1 MHLEIAEIHL
11 PQTRQLRVRH
21 VAVNR
26 GERLLRAQQ
35 AARVVALR
43 LGIDAALRRR
53 VQLLERLRQ
62 HRDVRR
68 AVVEITQAA
77 LRLAVAQ

>member
-1 MHLEIAEIHL
+1 MALGML
-11 PQTRQLRVRH
+11 PMI
-21 VAVNR
+21 
-26 GERLLRAQQ
+26 E
-35 AARVVALR
+35 
-43 LGIDAALRRR
+43 DASLRRR